1 MHRSTTKL
9 MATVELFMLVFA
21 LYTQD
26 GIEKQSSYTYFTPS
40 FENLMHDNNF
50 GEYQGPLNFSETSV
64 EAKPWINIRL
74 PESALIAAVFLFNR

>member
-1 MHRSTTKL
+1 
-9 MATVELFMLVFA
+9 
-21 LYTQD
+21 
-26 GIEKQSSYTYFTPS
+26 
-40 FENLMHDNNF
+40 MHDNNF